1 MMGRRSFLTGA
12 AASALPGP
20 ARPDDHVPLKDIA
33 RRRGLY
39 FGTAST
45 RFVLE
50 RDPRYERVIAR
61 ECDAFVFDW
70 DTKWEATEPV
80 RGRPDYVDAD
90 WIAARM
96 IDAGLRLRGHPL
108 VWAQSLPAWVMGAL
122 DTESA
127 LPLMLGHV
135 RTTTEH
141 FRGRVRSWDVV
152 NEAIEPRDGRPD
164 GLRGTSWLKAIGP
177 SYLDRAFLAAHEVD
191 GGVELVYNEAEL
203 DYADDWSSQ
212 RRAATLRLL
221 EGFRVR
227 GVPCHALGIQAHL
240 WATGRRF
247 DAVVMADFLR
257 SVAGLGYRIIVT
269 ELDVNDRGLDGDAA
283 QRDRAVADMA
293 RRYLD
298 VVLDE
303 SAVKGVLTW
312 GLTDRYSWL
321 NRPGNFP
328 DYARQDGIASRP
340 LPLDASLNPKPF
352 WDALRT
358 AFLHAPDRTPS

>member
-1 MMGRRSFLTGA
+1 MIGRRSFLTGMA
-12 AASALPGP
+12 GLALPAS

-33 RRRGLY
+33 RRKGLY

-45 RFVLE
+45 RSMLE
-50 RDPRYERVIAR
+50 RDPLYARVIAR
-61 ECDAFVFDW
+61 ECGAFVYDW
-70 DTKWEATEPV
+70 DTKWEAIEPV
-80 RGRPDYVDAD
+80 RGQPSYADAD
-90 WIAARM
+90 WVADFCVGADM
-96 IDAGLRLRGHPL
+96 RLRGHPL
-108 VWAQSLPAWVMGAL
+108 VWAQSLPAWVTAAL
-122 DTESA
+122 DTEPA

-135 RTTTEH
+135 RAMTEH
-141 FRGRVRSWDVV
+141 FRGRIRSWDVV

-164 GLRGTSWLKAIGP
+164 GLRWTPWLRAIGP

-191 GGVELVYNEAEL
+191 PEVELLYNDAEL

-240 WATGRRF
+240 WATGRCF
-247 DAVVMADFLR
+247 SATAMADFLR
-257 SVAGLGYRIIVT
+257 SVAGLGYHIIVT

-340 LPLDASLNPKPF
+340 LPLDDALKPKPF

-358 AFLHAPDRTPS
+358 AFLHSPSRTPS